1 MMNHKGAKAQ
11 RDHILP
17 LIFISGI
24 SGGSVFPIIKLA
36 EQYDIQKFSYIFW
49 ESFFIVLVLSMLAVV
64 RKQAIIPQKNEVI
77 YYIFC
82 AFTNIIIPQSLFFI
96 IAPNLPASIMGLIV
110 ILTPLLVYLSL
121 VTMKAESFV
130 THKIIGVTLG
140 FIGAACLF
148 LPSLFQIDEQLKWF
162 WVLFGLLLPINY
174 AINRILATRFKP
186 EESNQFRLAIG
197 LFGCVSI
204 LTFILMMVFEIPY
217 IPFQNLNGGD
227 VALMLHVLAMVI
239 FYLTFFT
246 LADKGALQNSL
257 ASYLVPLVTLVWG
270 MALFDE
276 QISWVYLLSAPLIIL
291 GLYLTTKKTS

>member
-1 MMNHKGAKAQ
+1 
-11 RDHILP
+11 
-17 LIFISGI
+17 
-24 SGGSVFPIIKLA
+24 
-36 EQYDIQKFSYIFW
+36 
-49 ESFFIVLVLSMLAVV
+49 
-64 RKQAIIPQKNEVI
+64 
-77 YYIFC
+77 
-82 AFTNIIIPQSLFFI
+82 
-96 IAPNLPASIMGLIV
+96 
-110 ILTPLLVYLSL
+110 
-121 VTMKAESFV
+121 
-130 THKIIGVTLG
+130 
-140 FIGAACLF
+140 
-148 LPSLFQIDEQLKWF
+148 
-162 WVLFGLLLPINY
+162 
-174 AINRILATRFKP
+174 
-186 EESNQFRLAIG
+186 